1 MGVEKA
7 YVKNHGLCLHH
18 AAVHAYL
25 WKNFM
30 RMRYESI
37 SHVLAEIV
45 YYGVRLTRCLDSDWS
60 SHEYGLKIQGVYIT
74 H

>member
-1 MGVEKA
+1 MGEEKA

-30 RMRYESI
+30 RMRYVSI

-45 YYGVRLTRCLDSDWS
+45 YYGVRLTRCLDSD
-60 SHEYGLKIQGVYIT
+60 
-74 H
+74 

>member
-1 MGVEKA
+1 MASVYIMQLYMHIYE
-7 YVKNHGLCLHH
+7 
-18 AAVHAYL
+18 
-25 WKNFM
+25 KNFM
-30 RMRYESI
+30 RMRYVSI